1 MTEQQRDLTV
11 VLEPLTGTING
22 FYVILNGKRI
32 IPDEAQVDTKGG
44 MLWKGK
50 IPEGEIRIKIRT
62 TGIDAAQYKVKI
74 DLPGNM
80 HDQEIVFTLDGG
92 YHEWEMRI

>member
-1 MTEQQRDLTV
+1 MTEQQRDLTL
-11 VLEPLTGTING
+11 VLERLTGEIIR
-22 FYVILNGKRI
+22 FYVFVNGERI
-32 IPDEAQVDTKGG
+32 IDAPGTSSKQWT
-44 MLWKGK
+44 
-50 IPEGEIRIKIRT
+50 GEIPAGEVRIKFRV

-74 DLPGNM
+74 DLPGNI

>member
-1 MTEQQRDLTV
+1 MPKQQRVLTV
-11 VLEPLTGTING
+11 VLEPLTGTINRI
-22 FYVILNGKRI
+22 YVFVNGKRVI
-32 IPDEAQVDTKGG
+32 DADGTSPQQWTGKVPDS
-44 MLWKGK
+44 
-50 IPEGEIRIKIRT
+50 EIRIKFRV

-92 YHEWEMRI
+92 YHEWEIRI

>member
-1 MTEQQRDLTV
+1 MTGQQRFLTLDLI
-11 VLEPLTGTING
+11 PLTGEIIR
-22 FYVILNGKRI
+22 FYVFVNGERVI
-32 IPDEAQVDTKGG
+32 DAPGTSAQQWSGEIPA
-44 MLWKGK
+44 
-50 IPEGEIRIKIRT
+50 GEIRIKFRV

-74 DLPGNM
+74 DLPVNI